1 MTPDED
7 MALKFAVV
15 ALRNALLKR
24 AVLSQAEIDAEVG
37 DIFAKI
43 AIDETLGSTLLEGSG
58 LDFAKVE
65 RYARTILHPG
75 YREEQL

>member
-24 AVLSQAEIDAEVG
+24 AVLSQAEIDVE
-37 DIFAKI
+37 
-43 AIDETLGSTLLEGSG
+43 LGGHLRQ
-58 LDFAKVE
+58 DC
-65 RYARTILHPG
+65 Y
-75 YREEQL
+75 

>member
-24 AVLSQAEIDAEVG
+24 AVLSQPEIDVELG

-43 AIDETLGSTLLEGSG
+43 AIDKTLEGSG
-58 LDFAKVE
+58 LNFAKVE
-65 RYARTILHPG
+65 HYARTILHPG
-75 YREEQL
+75 YREEQS